1 MTCNNEGMSSNE
13 PDSQDPS
20 DPNATPNAQRQL
32 MLGTRGYETA
42 VLVGAIGIA
51 VLLAVGSFTAWASNN
66 WGQLLATWC
75 GVTSALIFSALLA
88 ADLFRQHLLTRR
100 RLKQAI
106 YLLVSLAFIAVL
118 SIIIGFFL

>member
-1 MTCNNEGMSSNE
+1 MTCNNEGMSSNDPE
-13 PDSQDPS
+13 FQGPSGPDP
-20 DPNATPNAQRQL
+20 TPNTQRPL
-32 MLGTRGYETA
+32 ILGTRGYETT
-42 VLVGAIGIA
+42 VLVGGIGIA
-51 VLLAVGSFTAWASNN
+51 VLLAVGSFTAWAGNN
-66 WGQLLATWC
+66 WGQQLATWC

-106 YLLVSLAFIAVL
+106 YPLVSLAVIAVL